1 MVLAKPN
8 YFKDEVTPLKTNEV
22 IPKLS
27 SSGRLNDGLII
38 ILMMKMMIKK
48 KNIYIYIDYVNLKG
62 CLDNFYVLLP
72 AGKNIVTM
80 FMFALQILFYIVT
93 Q

>member
-8 YFKDEVTPLKTNEV
+8 YFKDENLKTNEV

-48 KNIYIYIDYVNLKG
+48 KY
-62 CLDNFYVLLP
+62 
-72 AGKNIVTM
+72 
-80 FMFALQILFYIVT
+80 
-93 Q
+93 

>member
-1 MVLAKPN
+1 MGIPVKACSFPFPQPAYAKMVLAKPN
-8 YFKDEVTPLKTNEV
+8 YFKDEVTHLKTNEV

-48 KNIYIYIDYVNLKG
+48 IY
-62 CLDNFYVLLP
+62 
-72 AGKNIVTM
+72 
-80 FMFALQILFYIVT
+80 
-93 Q
+93 

>member
-1 MVLAKPN
+1 MGIPVEACSFPFPQPAYAKMVLAKPN

-48 KNIYIYIDYVNLKG
+48 NIYIYIDYVNLKG
-62 CLDNFYVLLP
+62 CLDNF
-72 AGKNIVTM
+72 
-80 FMFALQILFYIVT
+80 
-93 Q
+93 

>member
-1 MVLAKPN
+1 MGIPVKACSFPFPQPAYAKMVLAKPN
-8 YFKDEVTPLKTNEV
+8 YFKDEVTHLKTNEV

-48 KNIYIYIDYVNLKG
+48 YIYIL
-62 CLDNFYVLLP
+62 
-72 AGKNIVTM
+72 TM
-80 FMFALQILFYIVT
+80 SI
-93 Q
+93 

>member
-1 MVLAKPN
+1 MGIPVEACNFPFPQPAYAKMVLAKPN

-62 CLDNFYVLLP
+62 CLDNF
-72 AGKNIVTM
+72 
-80 FMFALQILFYIVT
+80 
-93 Q
+93 

>member
-1 MVLAKPN
+1 MGIPVKACSFPFPQPAYAKMVLAKPN
-8 YFKDEVTPLKTNEV
+8 YFKDENLKTNEV

-48 KNIYIYIDYVNLKG
+48 NIDYVNLKG
-62 CLDNFYVLLP
+62 CLDNF
-72 AGKNIVTM
+72 
-80 FMFALQILFYIVT
+80 
-93 Q
+93 

>member
-1 MVLAKPN
+1 MGIPVEACSFPFPQPAYAKMVLAKPN

-48 KNIYIYIDYVNLKG
+48 KYIYIYIDYVNLKG
-62 CLDNFYVLLP
+62 CLDNF
-72 AGKNIVTM
+72 
-80 FMFALQILFYIVT
+80 
-93 Q
+93 